1 MIVMRS
7 KTGLEMKLNHSD
19 AAMMATASPRMGPSH
34 LMTDHKNDKYKNV
47 MDRLS
52 KNQPPSKAA
61 EERKDYKDT
70 HRGNERRQYGWSE
83 GLNINN
89 PEHPYSRY
97 GDIEKVSDGFPGRGW
112 HHGQRKIGA
121 ERYKRVTG
129 AYSLV
134 IIVVTSGENP

>member
-1 MIVMRS
+1 MGADTDWHYPTPMCLRTQNATNVPRVAPTMIVMRS

-97 GDIEKVSDGFPGRGW
+97 GDIEKVSDDF
-112 HHGQRKIGA
+112 
-121 ERYKRVTG
+121 
-129 AYSLV
+129 
-134 IIVVTSGENP
+134 SG